1 MSTQKEQHS
10 KQSKNVADNCR
21 VGFVVAGKRGRK
33 EGMGETT
40 TSDFICKKETW
51 PQSDEQVIL

>member
-10 KQSKNVADNCR
+10 KQSKNVADNCG
-21 VGFVVAGKRGRK
+21 VGFVVAKRGRK

-40 TSDFICKKETW
+40 TSGFICKKEMR
-51 PQSDEQVIL
+51 PQSDEHVIL